1 MYKLDLPVDMKESA
15 AIERR
20 RNREL
25 QRQSRIFNARVRTI
39 GIDLNALNEQVQDR
53 TRREVEEER
62 RHNAFAADM
71 TRNDKITVLLQKRQ
85 EHDMRE
91 LNKAVNEFRQSY
103 QQPYDRR
110 EFDLN
115 DPDSLKKDK
124 PARVSDDDPRCGV
137 ASLQKFVGE
146 DLNGKAR
153 EKLQQE
159 QAREWIK
166 QQTNEK
172 DQALANQKYADH
184 LYDLKAREMDQRA
197 CELASAE
204 ADCRRAINMAT
215 KDMNQALV
223 RERKAKEDS
232 DKQQEQDD
240 NFTEISN
247 SVFGDMLTENPDV
260 AQSAF
265 GPHRV
270 ITDRWK
276 GMSPAQLAEIR
287 RIQQAQVEEK
297 ERLKQE
303 EEEQEKD
310 YNRLRLTQAKAGI
323 IAERGIERKKKE
335 IEKDQADENRRLAA
349 EQRAKMDYLDKE
361 VYTNPPTAAYF
372 MQYNTTSR

>member
-1 MYKLDLPVDMKESA
+1 
-15 AIERR
+15 
-20 RNREL
+20 
-25 QRQSRIFNARVRTI
+25 
-39 GIDLNALNEQVQDR
+39 
-53 TRREVEEER
+53 
-62 RHNAFAADM
+62 M
-71 TRNDKITVLLQKRQ
+71 TRNDKITILLQKRQ

-91 LNKAVNEFRQSY
+91 LNKAVNEFRQSH
-103 QQPYDRR
+103 QQPDGRR

-153 EKLQQE
+153 GKLQQE

-172 DQALANQKYADH
+172 DQAFANQKYADH

-215 KDMNQALV
+215 KDMNQALA
-223 RERKAKEDS
+223 RERKAKEDAE
-232 DKQQEQDD
+232 KQQEQDD

-276 GMSPAQLAEIR
+276 GMTPAQQAEIR
-287 RIQQAQVEEK
+287 RIRQAQMEEK

-303 EEEQEKD
+303 EEEQEKE

-323 IAERGIERKKKE
+323 ITERTIERKKKE
-335 IEKDQADENRRLAA
+335 VEKDQADENRRLAA
-349 EQRAKMDYLDKE
+349 EQKAKMDYLDSE

-372 MQYNTTSR
+372 MQFNTTSR

>member
-124 PARVSDDDPRCGV
+124 PARVSDDDPRCGL

-215 KDMNQALV
+215 KDMNQALA

-303 EEEQEKD
+303 EEEQEKE

>member
-215 KDMNQALV
+215 KDMNQALA

>member
-215 KDMNQALV
+215 KDMNQALA
-223 RERKAKEDS
+223 RERKAKEDV

-287 RIQQAQVEEK
+287 RIQQAQMEEK

-303 EEEQEKD
+303 EEEQEKE

>member
-91 LNKAVNEFRQSY
+91 LNKAVNEFRQSC

-215 KDMNQALV
+215 KDMNQALA

-303 EEEQEKD
+303 EEEQEKE

>member
-215 KDMNQALV
+215 KDMNQALA

-287 RIQQAQVEEK
+287 RIQQVQVEEK

-303 EEEQEKD
+303 EEEQEKK

>member
-159 QAREWIK
+159 QAQEWIK

-215 KDMNQALV
+215 KDMNQALA

-303 EEEQEKD
+303 EEEQEKE

>member
-215 KDMNQALV
+215 KDMNQALA
-223 RERKAKEDS
+223 RERKAKEDV

-303 EEEQEKD
+303 EEEQEKE

>member
-215 KDMNQALV
+215 KDMNQALA

-303 EEEQEKD
+303 EEEQEKE
-310 YNRLRLTQAKAGI
+310 YNKLRLTQAKAGI

>member
-91 LNKAVNEFRQSY
+91 LNKAVNEFRQSN

-172 DQALANQKYADH
+172 DQALANQTYADH

-215 KDMNQALV
+215 KDMNQALA

-303 EEEQEKD
+303 EEEQEKE

>member
-62 RHNAFAADM
+62 RHNAFAVDM
-71 TRNDKITVLLQKRQ
+71 TRNDKITILLQKRQ

-91 LNKAVNEFRQSY
+91 LNKAVNEFRQSH
-103 QQPYDRR
+103 QQPDGRR

-153 EKLQQE
+153 GKLQQE

-172 DQALANQKYADH
+172 DQAFANQKYADH

-215 KDMNQALV
+215 KDMNQALA
-223 RERKAKEDS
+223 RERKAKEDAE
-232 DKQQEQDD
+232 KQQEQDD

-276 GMSPAQLAEIR
+276 GMTPAQLAEIR
-287 RIQQAQVEEK
+287 RIRQAQMEEK

-303 EEEQEKD
+303 EEEQEKE
-310 YNRLRLTQAKAGI
+310 YSRLRLTQAKAGI
-323 IAERGIERKKKE
+323 IAERAIERKKKE
-335 IEKDQADENRRLAA
+335 VEKDQADENRRLAA
-349 EQRAKMDYLDKE
+349 EQKAKMDYLDSE

-372 MQYNTTSR
+372 MQFNTTSR

>member
-124 PARVSDDDPRCGV
+124 PARVSDDDPRCGL

-215 KDMNQALV
+215 KDMNQALA

-303 EEEQEKD
+303 EEEQAKE

>member
-172 DQALANQKYADH
+172 DQALANQTYADH

-215 KDMNQALV
+215 KDMNQALA

-303 EEEQEKD
+303 EEEQEKE

>member
-62 RHNAFAADM
+62 RHNAFAVDM
-71 TRNDKITVLLQKRQ
+71 TRNDKITILLQKRQ

-91 LNKAVNEFRQSY
+91 LNKAVNEFRQSH
-103 QQPYDRR
+103 QQPDGRR

-153 EKLQQE
+153 GKLQQE

-172 DQALANQKYADH
+172 DQAFANQKYADH

-215 KDMNQALV
+215 KDMNQALA
-223 RERKAKEDS
+223 RERKAKEDAE
-232 DKQQEQDD
+232 KQQEQDD

-276 GMSPAQLAEIR
+276 GMTPAQQAEIR
-287 RIQQAQVEEK
+287 RIRQAQMEEK

-303 EEEQEKD
+303 EEEQEKE

-323 IAERGIERKKKE
+323 ITERAIERKKKE
-335 IEKDQADENRRLAA
+335 VEKDQADENRRLAA
-349 EQRAKMDYLDKE
+349 EQKAKMDYLDSE

-372 MQYNTTSR
+372 MQFNTTSR

>member
-91 LNKAVNEFRQSY
+91 LNKAVNEFRQSN

-215 KDMNQALV
+215 KDMNQALA

>member
-215 KDMNQALV
+215 KDMNQALA
-223 RERKAKEDS
+223 RERKAKEDV

-287 RIQQAQVEEK
+287 RIQHAQVEEK

-303 EEEQEKD
+303 EGEQEKE

>member
-215 KDMNQALV
+215 KDMNQALA
-223 RERKAKEDS
+223 RERKAKEDA

-287 RIQQAQVEEK
+287 RIQHAQVEEK

-303 EEEQEKD
+303 EGEQEKE

>member
-62 RHNAFAADM
+62 RHNAFAVDM
-71 TRNDKITVLLQKRQ
+71 TRNDKITILLQKRQ

-91 LNKAVNEFRQSY
+91 LNKAVNEFRQSH
-103 QQPYDRR
+103 QQPDGRR

-153 EKLQQE
+153 GKLQQE

-172 DQALANQKYADH
+172 DQAFANQKYADH

-215 KDMNQALV
+215 KDMNQALA
-223 RERKAKEDS
+223 RERKAKEDAE
-232 DKQQEQDD
+232 KQQEQDD

-276 GMSPAQLAEIR
+276 GMTPAQLAEIR
-287 RIQQAQVEEK
+287 RIRQAQMEEK

-303 EEEQEKD
+303 EEEQEKE

-323 IAERGIERKKKE
+323 ITERAIERKKKE
-335 IEKDQADENRRLAA
+335 IEKDKADENRRLAA
-349 EQRAKMDYLDKE
+349 EQRAKMDYLDSE

-372 MQYNTTSR
+372 MQFNTTSR

>member
-215 KDMNQALV
+215 KDMNQALA

-303 EEEQEKD
+303 EEEQEKE

>member
-124 PARVSDDDPRCGV
+124 PARVSDDDPRCGL

-215 KDMNQALV
+215 KDMNQALA